1 MREDTATFRP
11 ELRERLAFD
20 LCNVLLQ
27 CASSRVFSVAA
38 ERVEYATTKLT
49 GVLLGFNNND
59 NKNDNNSF
67 SMP

>member
-59 NKNDNNSF
+59 NKNQK
-67 SMP
+67 